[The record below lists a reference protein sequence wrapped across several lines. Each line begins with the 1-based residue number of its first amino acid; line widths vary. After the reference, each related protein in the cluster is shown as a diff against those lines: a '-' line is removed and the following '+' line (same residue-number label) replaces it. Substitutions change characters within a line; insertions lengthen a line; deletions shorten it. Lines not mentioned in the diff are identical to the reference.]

1 MVCSRCRIDHYCS
14 RKCQV
19 ADHSEHVEH
28 CDEYVRFHEQEDPN
42 APKRN
47 ESSYIIYANATRADA
62 KAQNPYATYGDLAK
76 ILWLSFK
83 ELPADERA
91 YWDRKAAEDKER
103 YIKEMATYEN
113 VDELTMANI
122 MAEPPKRN
130 TSSFLIYANANRANM
145 KAEYPDANFGD
156 LAKIASTK
164 FKGLSADERAYWD
177 EKAAEDE
184 VRYITEMAA
193 YEAAKGR

>member
-1 MVCSRCRIDHYCS
+1 M
-14 RKCQV
+14 
-19 ADHSEHVEH
+19 
-28 CDEYVRFHEQEDPN
+28 
-42 APKRN
+42 
-47 ESSYIIYANATRADA
+47 SS
-62 KAQNPYATYGDLAK
+62 
-76 ILWLSFK
+76 
-83 ELPADERA
+83 RA

-156 LAKIASTK
+156 LAKIASAK
-164 FKGLSADERAYWD
+164 FKGLPADERAYWD

-184 VRYITEMAA
+184 VRYVTEMAT